1 LKDQEYAMALVRK
14 MSRRHIELV
23 FRLYPP
29 FLGAG
34 IRIQR
39 IADDF
44 MTIDV
49 RMRLRFWNKTGV
61 GAHFGGSLYAMCDP
75 FFMLMLIRT
84 LGPDYLVWDKAAAI
98 RFKKPGRGT
107 VKATFR
113 IPPETI
119 EAIRA
124 EADLHGRS
132 DPQFQALVTDEEG
145 NVIAEVDKFLVVK
158 KKEKLVNHALEVDK
172 AVAQVSSHTA

>member
-1 LKDQEYAMALVRK
+1 MALVRR
-14 MSRRHIELV
+14 MSRRQIELV
-23 FRLYPP
+23 FRFYPP

-44 MTIDV
+44 LTIDV
-49 RMRLRFWNKTGV
+49 KLRLRFWNKTGV
-61 GAHFGGSLYAMCDP
+61 GTHFGGSLYAMCDP
-75 FFMLMLIRT
+75 FFMLMLMKT

-113 IPPETI
+113 IPRETI

-124 EADLHGRS
+124 EADLQGRS
-132 DPQFQALVTDEEG
+132 DPQFHVLVTDEEG
-145 NVIAEVDKFLVVK
+145 NVIAEVDKSLVVR
-158 KKEKLVNHALEVDK
+158 KKEKLVSQTLEIDSVLT
-172 AVAQVSSHTA
+172 QV